1 MTDRILVTGGSGLV
15 GSYLKKYLPNAI
27 YVSSKDYDLT
37 TELEVK
43 EMFLNHKPNIVIHLA
58 AKKAVFLMFALFIEN
73 TMCNKHFTRLS
84 ALFIISV

>member
-1 MTDRILVTGGSGLV
+1 MIDKKIIVTGGSGLV

-37 TELEVK
+37 TELGVK

-58 AKKAVFLMFALFIEN
+58 AKVGGILDNINNPAEY
-73 TMCNKHFTRLS
+73 FTEKVL
-84 ALFIISV
+84 IKC